1 MSSKGNCLRF
11 RFGVCIR
18 VLLFLGAVFIF
29 IPLQAQTRTQAEIK
43 TPEKKEQKRPRDK
56 RQEETR
62 TPEKKEQARPPAK
75 KQAETK
81 IPEKKP
87 ATVQAPIGA
96 NVEEIIKISKLT
108 KEIQQFTIKRN
119 IFSPDIMKPNV
130 PAPQL
135 PSREMLRTQKEAE
148 NKVEQQKKSVLQEEI
163 QNNLSY
169 EGYVVKDSK
178 NIALVSLNGEFYTV
192 GEGDIVEEKIT
203 IIIIEKETITV
214 EFDNNIFEIQLKGDE
229 QK

>member
-1 MSSKGNCLRF
+1 MRF

-18 VLLFLGAVFIF
+18 LLLFLGAVFIF

-43 TPEKKEQKRPRDK
+43 TPD
-56 RQEETR
+56 
-62 TPEKKEQARPPAK
+62 KKEQAKPPAK

-81 IPEKKP
+81 APEKKP
-87 ATVQAPIGA
+87 AKVQAPAGA
-96 NVEEIIKISKLT
+96 NVEEIINISKLT
-108 KEIQQFTIKRN
+108 KEIKKFTIKRN

-130 PAPQL
+130 PPPRL
-135 PSREMLRTQKEAE
+135 PTREMLLPKKEDE
-148 NKVEQQKKSVLQEEI
+148 NKVEQERQSVLEEEI
-163 QNNLSY
+163 RNNLSY

-178 NIALVSLNGEFYTV
+178 NIALVSLNGEFYAV
-192 GEGDIVEEKIT
+192 GEGDMVDEKIT

-214 EFDNNIFEIQLKGDE
+214 EFDNNILEIQLKGDE